1 MVKYLKN
8 YWLLFFA
15 LGCNKNENFVE
26 GQIFKKKT
34 IGLNKDI
41 IEKYTTLSTTR
52 LDLSGTQEITHCGT
66 QSVLKMSDGKFLL
79 VDNINAKSFNLSQIK
94 INSTENIK
102 SLFYLKNE
110 LYVCTENGGILNI
123 YKCEEKVG
131 NQQKNGSDDL
141 LPIKEF
147 SLTKQWQFNPNEETI
162 KNCFGKVKYSILRR
176 LNKSI
181 PPASLANPNNHYK
194 LSQIGEVDKI
204 TFDSKSLISCCSD
217 CVIRNNQVIK
227 EGCFFILPCKLDVN
241 CFSNSVNKLESVF
254 INMGLFF
261 DGKEIVP
268 CLEGESDSSFFNGT
282 FSDFSINAIKGV
294 GNRIA
299 CKSMLKKNTSV
310 TNTSDTS
317 NDNDDFI
324 NVGELFLD
332 SENNIRYRLIVSKRV
347 DKLKDFTFLSTKNKE
362 AIVTTVYVDESENK
376 VKFGR
381 LIENDFSAQSVVG
394 LQGIDLYK
402 TKAAMPTRT
411 RLRDYNM
418 VFIGNNNLLLQYN
431 NPNDSND
438 CDYLL
443 ALNELEIPVCS

>member
-26 GQIFKKKT
+26 GQILKKKT

-52 LDLSGTQEITHCGT
+52 LNLSGTNEIAHCGT
-66 QSVLKMSDGKFLL
+66 QSVLKMSDDKFLL
-79 VDNINAKSFNLSQIK
+79 VDNISAKSFNLSQIK
-94 INSTENIK
+94 IDSIGPTENIK
-102 SLFYLKNE
+102 SFFYLKNE
-110 LYVCTENGGILNI
+110 LYVCTADGGILSI

-131 NQQKNGSDDL
+131 NQQKNGNDDF

-147 SLTKQWQFNPNEETI
+147 SLTEQCKFNPNDN
-162 KNCFGKVKYSILRR
+162 KNCFDKVKYSILRR
-176 LNKSI
+176 LNKSH
-181 PPASLANPNNHYK
+181 PNTHYK
-194 LSQIGEVDKI
+194 LSQISEVDII
-204 TFDSKSLISCCSD
+204 TFDSGSLISCCSN
-217 CVIRNNQVIK
+217 CVVRNNQVIK
-227 EGCFFILPCKLDVN
+227 EGCFFILPCNLDVN
-241 CFSNSVNKLESVF
+241 CFSISGGNTESVS

-261 DGKEIVP
+261 DGEKIVP
-268 CLEGESDSSFFNGT
+268 CLEGESDSSFLNGT
-282 FSDFSINAIKGV
+282 FSDFSINAIKGFE
-294 GNRIA
+294 NKIA
-299 CKSMLKKNTSV
+299 CKSMLKKNDGNSV
-310 TNTSDTS
+310 NPVKKASDQS
-317 NDNDDFI
+317 NDLDDFI

-347 DKLKDFTFLSTKNKE
+347 DKLKNFTFLSTKNKE
-362 AIVTTVYVDESENK
+362 AIVSTVYVDESDNK

-381 LIENDFSAQSVVG
+381 LIENDFSAQCVVG

-431 NPNDSND
+431 NPNGSDD

>member
-41 IEKYTTLSTTR
+41 IEKYTTLSTTK
-52 LDLSGTQEITHCGT
+52 LNLTDTNEIAHCGT
-66 QSVLKMSDGKFLL
+66 QSVLKTSDDKFLL
-79 VDNINAKSFNLSQIK
+79 VDNINAKSFNISQIK
-94 INSTENIK
+94 IDSIENIK
-102 SLFYLKNE
+102 SFFYLKNE
-110 LYVCTENGGILNI
+110 LYVCTADVGELHI
-123 YKCEEKVG
+123 YKCEEKVD
-131 NQQKNGSDDL
+131 NQQKNENDDF

-147 SLTKQWQFNPNEETI
+147 SLTKQCEFNPNDN
-162 KNCFGKVKYSILRR
+162 KNCFDKVKHSILRR

-181 PPASLANPNNHYK
+181 SPASSSNPNNHYK
-194 LSQIGEVDKI
+194 LSQIGKVDTI
-204 TFDSKSLISCCSD
+204 TFDSNSLISCCSD

-227 EGCFFILPCKLDVN
+227 EGCFFILPCKLNVN
-241 CFSNSVNKLESVF
+241 CFSNSGGKTESVF

-268 CLEGESDSSFFNGT
+268 CLEGESDSSFLNGT

-299 CKSMLKKNTSV
+299 CKSMLRKNTSV

-317 NDNDDFI
+317 NDDFI

-362 AIVTTVYVDESENK
+362 AIVSTVYVDESDNK

-402 TKAAMPTRT
+402 TKATMPTRT

-431 NPNDSND
+431 NPNGSDD